1 VSDRLILFDIDCTL
15 IDAHGAGGR
24 AILRSIGDVYGVG
37 GELGDYS
44 FHGRTDPGIIR
55 DLAELWGAGEQGEA
69 LKRGSVEAESPDSAH
84 STHSVLGQYAGETQ
98 PQVVRDLAQRLGAP
112 DDVVDPRVE
121 QCIAHYV
128 ELLRDEI
135 AAGEV
140 ETLPGIRE
148 LVTALVADR
157 RALVG
162 LLTGNVE
169 EGARLKL
176 EPTGLLSLFKVGAYG
191 SDSALRADLP
201 AVAVARAEAL
211 TGRHYTGKDVVVI
224 GDTPADVECGAS
236 LGVTAVAVATGRH
249 SVDELAV
256 CAPDHVFADFSD
268 WRAAYAAIMGEDGA
282 GR

>member
-1 VSDRLILFDIDCTL
+1 MSDRLVLFDIDCTL

-24 AILRSIGDVYGVG
+24 AILRSLKDVYGVQ

-55 DLAELWGAGEQGEA
+55 DLAELWGAGADAAG
-69 LKRGSVEAESPDSAH
+69 GD
-84 STHSVLGQYAGETQ
+84 GGETQ
-98 PQVVRDLAQRLGAP
+98 PQAVHDVVARLGAP
-112 DDVVDPRVE
+112 TTSIDKLVDS
-121 QCIAHYV
+121 CIAHYV
-128 ELLRDEI
+128 GLLREEI
-135 AAGEV
+135 DAGEV

-148 LVTALVADR
+148 LVTALTADR

-176 EPTGLLSLFKVGAYG
+176 DPTGLLSLFKIGAYG

-211 TGRHYTGKDVVVI
+211 TGRRYAGKDVVVI

-236 LGVTAVAVATGRH
+236 LGVTSIAVATGRH
-249 SVDELAV
+249 SLDELA
-256 CAPDHVFADFSD
+256 ASRPDHLFADFSD
-268 WRAAYAAIMGEDGA
+268 WSAAYDAIMG
-282 GR
+282 